1 MGVVGCIQF
10 KFLVYVSFAF
20 CTYSDALLTESV

>member
-1 MGVVGCIQF
+1 MCFVGCIQF

-20 CTYSDALLTESV
+20 RDYSDALLTESV